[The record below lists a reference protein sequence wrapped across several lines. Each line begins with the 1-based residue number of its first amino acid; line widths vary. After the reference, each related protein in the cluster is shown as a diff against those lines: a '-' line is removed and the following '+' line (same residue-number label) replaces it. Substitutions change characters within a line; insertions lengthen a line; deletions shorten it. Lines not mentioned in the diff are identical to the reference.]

1 MHIVTRDIILLFA
14 TRTIRLFA
22 YGFISVVLA
31 LYLAA
36 TGLGVTGVGAVL
48 TATLAGDILVS
59 LWVTM
64 VADRFG
70 RRNML
75 LLGAALMILSGLVF
89 LCTTNP
95 V

>member
-1 MHIVTRDIILLFA
+1 MNIVTTDIILLFA
-14 TRTIRLFA
+14 ARIIRLFA

-36 TGLGVTGVGAVL
+36 TGLSASGVGAIL

-64 VADRFG
+64 VADRVG

-75 LLGAALMILSGLVF
+75 LLRCGS
-89 LCTTNP
+89 
-95 V
+95 